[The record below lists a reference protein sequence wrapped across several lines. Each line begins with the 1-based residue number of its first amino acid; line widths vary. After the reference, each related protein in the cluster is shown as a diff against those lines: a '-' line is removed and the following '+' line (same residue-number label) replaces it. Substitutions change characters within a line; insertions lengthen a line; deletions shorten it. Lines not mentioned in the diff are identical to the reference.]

1 MSEKLDFRY
10 EDDDSLDC
18 AIEMGTDDIVIEE
31 MVEHEDFLIVLDPSQ
46 EDVEHGD
53 DWAVIV
59 LKDPFYNWLVKF
71 SNMEQRGGEIIFDY
85 KVLSF
90 GTDADRIEFDEVE
103 LTNRLTNVLLGV
115 IKVLHAEGATIY
127 TDEEGNEVEL

>member
-18 AIEMGTDDIVIEE
+18 AIEMGTDDVVIEE

-59 LKDPFYNWLVKF
+59 LKDPFYNWL
-71 SNMEQRGGEIIFDY
+71 E
-85 KVLSF
+85 VL
-90 GTDADRIEFDEVE
+90 
-103 LTNRLTNVLLGV
+103 
-115 IKVLHAEGATIY
+115 
-127 TDEEGNEVEL
+127 

>member
-1 MSEKLDFRY
+1 MPDDLNFRY
-10 EDDDSLDC
+10 EDDANLSN

-31 MVEHEDFLIVLDPSQ
+31 MVEHEDFLIVLDPTQ
-46 EDVEHGD
+46 GDTENGD

-71 SNMEQRGGEIIFDY
+71 SNMEQRGGEIIYDY
-85 KVLSF
+85 TVLSF
-90 GTDADRIEFDEVE
+90 GTDADTIEYDEVE

-115 IKVLHAEGATIY
+115 VKVLHEEGATIY

>member
-1 MSEKLDFRY
+1 MPDKLDFRY
-10 EDDDSLDC
+10 EDDDRLDS

-31 MVEHEDFLIVLDPSQ
+31 MVEHEDFLIVLDPTQ
-46 EDVEHGD
+46 ADAENGD

-59 LKDPFYNWLVKF
+59 LNDPFSDWLVKF
-71 SNMEQRGGEIIFDY
+71 FNMEQRGGEIIFDY
-85 KVLSF
+85 EVLSF